1 MEELYNFTNTLS
13 NFTTISENIGIKNLR
28 TLLKFEQFLS
38 KILELECKFQMENN
52 VRSLIELDDITTEV
66 IAKLE
71 VIEYDNGELF
81 NRIKM
86 HFPHLHNEVEH
97 GYINSIIESYCYV
110 LYSIRC
116 LVAKNVSDTSSYL
129 MKDLYEFTNLIANDL
144 LKEFTPYRYMTDE
157 EELGEMMMNVKM

>member
-13 NFTTISENIGIKNLR
+13 NFTTISENIGMKNLR

-66 IAKLE
+66 IGKLE

-81 NRIKM
+81 NRLKM
-86 HFPHLHNEVEH
+86 HFPHLYNEVEH

-116 LVAKNVSDTSSYL
+116 LVAKNISDNSSHL

-144 LKEFTPYRYMTDE
+144 LKEFTPYRYMSADE
-157 EELGEMMMNVKM
+157 ELEEMMMNVKM